1 MYYFHLPHLVFSK
14 LKLAKAYCHV
24 VIVIMIIPP
33 NPWVR
38 SLVFYIELSGFS
50 FFWMEKYAGKTVIN
64 G

>member
-1 MYYFHLPHLVFSK
+1 
-14 LKLAKAYCHV
+14 
-24 VIVIMIIPP
+24 MIIPP

-64 G
+64 GWRRVNIFKDKKQQ